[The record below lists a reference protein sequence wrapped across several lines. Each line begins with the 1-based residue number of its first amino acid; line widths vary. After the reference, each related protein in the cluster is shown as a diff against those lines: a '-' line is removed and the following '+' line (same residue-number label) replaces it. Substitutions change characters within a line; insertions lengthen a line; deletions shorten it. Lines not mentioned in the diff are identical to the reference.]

1 MHANEY
7 LFTTTN
13 LCGCWYNDIIKRKEK
28 WDWPLFNMH
37 EHSSFGG
44 GVGGG
49 TMIDN
54 SVESP
59 TAYTTTSFLISISP
73 PMSATQSE
81 LSKGHRA
88 LLDLEGRFN
97 AKSHGIVLGI
107 QGSQIEALA
116 SCIDIFDQFPYPVII
131 NAAILKLAD
140 WFRLRYVWHVHVYA
154 SSID

>member
-1 MHANEY
+1 MNSSCVQSWIEY
-7 LFTTTN
+7 LRYGRQQHIHDA
-13 LCGCWYNDIIKRKEK
+13 L
-28 WDWPLFNMH
+28 L
-37 EHSSFGG
+37 HS
-44 GVGGG
+44 
-49 TMIDN
+49 
-54 SVESP
+54 
-59 TAYTTTSFLISISP
+59 

-97 AKSHGIVLGI
+97 AKSHGVVLGI

-140 WFRLRYVWHVHVYA
+140 WFRLRYVYMDDIFDGLTH
-154 SSID
+154 